1 MPDTAQILQIDQAEP
16 APGAA
21 DLPLI
26 PFALDLFPGELALI
40 EARNPAWAAQ
50 FADLC
55 SGLIPLAQGS
65 VRFLGHDWAPMPEM
79 LAAALRGR
87 IGRVHGFGAWIG
99 FAGMDRN
106 ILLPQLH
113 HTHRPAGALLDEAAE
128 LARFFGLPG
137 LPLVRPEELAPAD
150 LARAAAVRA
159 FLGEP
164 RLLLLESPVQGQF
177 ADLVPPLLNALA
189 AARDRGA
196 SAIWL
201 TGSDLIWN
209 DRSFPATQR
218 LRFTERGMTTLRHA
232 V

>member
-1 MPDTAQILQIDQAEP
+1 MPDAAQILQINDAAPE
-16 APGAA
+16 PGAV

-26 PFALDLFPGELALI
+26 PFALELVAGELALI
-40 EARNPAWAAQ
+40 EARNPLWASE

-55 SGLIPLAQGS
+55 SGLIPLAHGS
-65 VRFLGHDWAPMPEM
+65 VRFLGRDWAPLSEI

-87 IGRVHGFGAWIG
+87 IGRIHGFGAWIG
-99 FAGMDRN
+99 FIGVDRN

-113 HTHRPAGALLDEAAE
+113 HSRRSADALLEEAAE

-137 LPLVRPEELAPAD
+137 LPLVRPEALAPSD

-164 RLLLLESPVQGQF
+164 RLVLLENPVQGQF
-177 ADLVPPLLNALA
+177 TDLVPPLLNALA

-196 SAIWL
+196 AAIWL
-201 TGSDLIWN
+201 TGNDLIWN

-218 LRFTERGMTTLRHA
+218 LRLTERGLTALRLA
-232 V
+232 A

>member
-1 MPDTAQILQIDQAEP
+1 MPSAARILEINEAEP
-16 APGAA
+16 APGAV

-26 PFALDLFPGELALI
+26 PFALDLSAGELALI
-40 EARNPAWAAQ
+40 EARNALWAAE

-55 SGLIPLAQGS
+55 SGLVPLVHGS
-65 VRFLGHDWAPMPEM
+65 VRFLGRDWASLPEI

-87 IGRVHGFGAWIG
+87 IGRMYGFGAWIG
-99 FAGMDRN
+99 FADVDRN

-113 HTHRPAGALLDEAAE
+113 HSRRSAGALVKEAAE

-137 LPLVRPEELAPAD
+137 LPLVRPEALAPAD

-164 RLLLLESPVQGQF
+164 RLVLLESPVQGQF

-196 SAIWL
+196 AAIWL
-201 TGSDLIWN
+201 TGNDLIWN
-209 DRSFPATQR
+209 DHSFPATQR
-218 LRFTERGMTTLRHA
+218 LRLTERGLTTLRRA
-232 V
+232 A